1 MGAVMRRVVAAIM
14 AAGWLVAAV
23 AAPASSASGFAD
35 FGTPSAIGSFG
46 DDIVFQQPVTV
57 DRPIARAE
65 LLVTVAGALGPT
77 VFPIP
82 APSGSGTIRLTY
94 TLSPADEGHILP
106 NTPMRASW
114 RITAAAAGGSATD
127 AADVAIGPEASLVY
141 ADARFDWKTVS
152 GDIVRVHWYEGGDAF
167 GQGALKIGEGAV
179 EQAARLLGVQET
191 KPVDFFIYADQT
203 AFYDALGPGTREN
216 VGGEADAD
224 IRTLFALIL
233 PSEIDQAWVKTV
245 IPHELTHL
253 VFDTAVHNPY
263 HFPPRW
269 LNEGLAVYE
278 SEGYGSGDRGA
289 VADAARSGSLIPLP
303 GLAGQFPTSGDRF
316 RLAYAESVS
325 AIDFLVRTHG
335 QDALVALIGS
345 YADGE
350 TDDEAFTA
358 AIGQDV
364 AAFNAA
370 WLVDQ
375 GAEPPTSFGPV
386 PAPAGPLPAGW
397 GLAPGASSAPG
408 GSTRP
413 GPTAAVVPP
422 TSPSPRQGDSMV
434 AAVVI
439 VAVLMILGVAGLA
452 GYAARRRRGADE

>member
-1 MGAVMRRVVAAIM
+1 M
-14 AAGWLVAAV
+14 
-23 AAPASSASGFAD
+23 SGPM
-35 FGTPSAIGSFG
+35 T
-46 DDIVFQQPVTV
+46 
-57 DRPIARAE
+57 
-65 LLVTVAGALGPT
+65 
-77 VFPIP
+77 
-82 APSGSGTIRLTY
+82 LTY
-94 TLSPADEGHILP
+94 TLSIADQGHILP
-106 NTPMRASW
+106 NTPIRARW
-114 RITAAAAGGSATD
+114 RIIGESAGGSTSAVP
-127 AADVAIGPEASLVY
+127 APALGPEASLVY

-167 GQGALKIGEGAV
+167 GQRALKIGEDGRASRRPSCS
-179 EQAARLLGVQET
+179 ACTRRSRSISSSTPIRPPSTTRSAR
-191 KPVDFFIYADQT
+191 
-203 AFYDALGPGTREN
+203 GP
-216 VGGEADAD
+216 A
-224 IRTLFALIL
+224 RTSAGR
-233 PSEIDQAWVKTV
+233 PMPTSGPCSRSSRQPRSTTPGSKTV

-253 VFDTAVHNPY
+253 VFDTAVDNPY

-289 VADAARSGSLIPLP
+289 VEDAARSGSLIPLP
-303 GLAGQFPTSGDRF
+303 GLSGQFPTSGDRF

-350 TDDEAFTA
+350 TDDEAFKA

-375 GAEPPTSFGPV
+375 GAEPPASFGPV
-386 PAPAGPLPAGW
+386 PAPAGPLPVGW
-397 GLAPGASSAPG
+397 ALAPGATAAPG

-413 GPTAAVVPP
+413 GATAAVVPP
-422 TSPSPRQGDSMV
+422 TSPSTSQGGSMV
-434 AAVVI
+434 AAIVI

-452 GYAARRRRGADE
+452 GYAASRRRGADA